1 MFGALEHKLLMPM
14 PFRRLHPHGGA
25 AAPVIIILLALAL
38 SATVFFLFTKK
49 RMDAKSETAA
59 PVAKVNEDGTT
70 TQPPAPKGTTAPGA
84 SPAGTAATSPD
95 GKPMAP
101 AAPAP
106 PAPPKPAPVTFGFAR
121 PADVAVQLARSL
133 AAGDMAAAAK
143 LIAAG
148 DPAQEAAALSV
159 IEKMKG
165 LGFKTGSP
173 ADVQIIGQVES
184 AMRLS
189 IPLLKADGTP
199 TDVRLQIDVEKDPK
213 MGWKITTLH
222 LPKELATAIA
232 AAPMTTPAPTVNPGG
247 GAPLPTAGMTKPLIV
262 VATTGPDAIT
272 FASDFVKALL
282 KLDYDAA
289 RKYVDEE
296 KVPSMK
302 LAGLCI
308 VFEDGKYALQES
320 KPLLATIAT
329 EQTSWIIAK
338 VKSGLHNEET
348 EFGLEMDKR
357 PEGWRVIGL
366 NLSKLLAD
374 NAKSSA
380 SVGIPYIPLVQNP
393 KGGESIALY
402 YEYDSATLHPRAQA
416 QLKIVAT
423 VLKGSPA
430 KKLKITGHTDA
441 LGSDTYNIAL
451 SQKRAESVKQFFVD
465 QGVPVAQVETV
476 GFGKTI
482 PLSPNLNPDGTDN
495 PEGRGHN
502 RRAEILLDF

>member
-14 PFRRLHPHGGA
+14 PIRRLHPHGGA
-25 AAPVIIILLALAL
+25 AAPIIIILLALAL

-49 RMDAKSETAA
+49 RMDKQKEGGA
-59 PVAKVNEDGTT
+59 PVAEVNEDGTT
-70 TQPPAPKGTTAPGA
+70 AQPPAPKPAGAPGSA
-84 SPAGTAATSPD
+84 PTVAATPAAD
-95 GKPMAP
+95 KPMAP
-101 AAPAP
+101 ATPAP
-106 PAPPKPAPVTFGFAR
+106 EPPKPAPVTFGFAR
-121 PADVAVQLARSL
+121 PGDVATQLARSL
-133 AAGDMAAAAK
+133 AAGDMVTAAK

-148 DPAQEAAALSV
+148 DPTQEAAALSV
-159 IEKMKG
+159 MEKIKA
-165 LGFKTGSP
+165 LGFKAGSP
-173 ADVQIIGQVES
+173 ADVQVIGQVES

-189 IPLLKADGTP
+189 IPLMKADGTP
-199 TDVRLQIDVEKDPK
+199 GDARLQIDVEKDPK

-222 LPKELATAIA
+222 LPKELSAAVA
-232 AAPMTTPAPTVNPGG
+232 AAPMAAPTVNPGG
-247 GAPLPTAGMTKPLIV
+247 GAPLPTGGMAKPLIV
-262 VATTGPDAIT
+262 VATAGPDAIT

-289 RKYVDEE
+289 RKFVDEE
-296 KVPSMK
+296 KIPSMK

-308 VFEDGKYALQES
+308 VFEDGKYTLQEG

-338 VKSGLHNEET
+338 VKSGLHDEET

-357 PEGWRVIGL
+357 ADGWRVIGL

-380 SVGIPYIPLVQNP
+380 SIGIPYIPLVQNP

-416 QLKIVAT
+416 QLKIVAS

-451 SQKRAESVKQFFVD
+451 SQKRAEAVKQFFVD
-465 QGVPVAQVETV
+465 EGVPVAQVETV